1 MELVMFPSLAKNYS
15 VTTHSFH
22 SGHWEAHNTIL
33 DLIVA
38 ILNFRYNCS
47 DFQTLCT
54 SLAFLH
60 PPPLVSPFLSLLSPY
75 LFYFYFE
82 YSLVAFYFLVVSPF
96 LLDVL
101 PTGYHKSLVESG
113 RIISN

>member
-1 MELVMFPSLAKNYS
+1 MELAMFPSLAKDYS

-47 DFQTLCT
+47 DFQTLCGLYFFGLFT
-54 SLAFLH
+54 PPTPGIPIPLTLKPLFVLFL
-60 PPPLVSPFLSLLSPY
+60 F
-75 LFYFYFE
+75 
-82 YSLVAFYFLVVSPF
+82 
-96 LLDVL
+96 
-101 PTGYHKSLVESG
+101 
-113 RIISN
+113 